1 MLNPVE
7 PSILTHVYHDL
18 YSAASGAMTMN
29 ESERA
34 GKRIGD
40 RLREVARLL
49 YDGNKSELARALEM
63 KPSSF
68 GKYIRGTRRP
78 GASVLERL
86 TRLGVNVDWLLTGE
100 GPILLESA
108 SSQRSSHAP
117 REDVRS
123 GHTRPPQ
130 RKRSMSAAE
139 LSNLDPAFHPIP
151 VVKPRLKNGTLQL
164 EQVGEPEWISA
175 QAIQSDYGGSPDRLR
190 TFVVASDRMAPT
202 IRPGE
207 RARGV
212 LLRSP
217 VPPTAISNGA
227 VYLVRS
233 MSRIWVTRLHRT
245 QAGEANPDDTWPEN
259 GHEQNEPGG
268 SDDRDEEILLCGD
281 NPEASDKALSLEEW
295 SAEFRIIAQLI
306 EVTRSL

>member
-1 MLNPVE
+1 M
-7 PSILTHVYHDL
+7 
-18 YSAASGAMTMN
+18 AMN

-49 YDGNKSELARALEM
+49 YDDNKSELARALGM

-108 SSQRSSHAP
+108 SSQQSSRAP

-130 RKRSMSAAE
+130 SNRSMSAAE
-139 LSNLDPAFHPIP
+139 LSNLNPEFYPIP
-151 VVKPRLKNGTLQL
+151 VVKPRLENGKLHL
-164 EQVGEPEWISA
+164 DQVGEPEWVSA
-175 QAIQSDYGGSPDRLR
+175 QAIQSNYGGFADRLR
-190 TFVVASDRMAPT
+190 TFVLASDRMAPT

-217 VPPTAISNGA
+217 LPPKAISNGT
-227 VYLVRS
+227 VYLVHS

-245 QAGEANPDDTWPEN
+245 QASEANPDGTCSKN
-259 GHEQNEPGG
+259 GREQDEPATSGG
-268 SDDRDEEILLCGD
+268 RGEGILLCGD
-281 NPEASDKALSLEEW
+281 NPEAPDTSLSLEEW
-295 SAEFRIIAQLI
+295 SAEFRIIAQLL